1 MSNMELWYTENQTN
15 NVNFSMKVK
24 SHLYSKQSDFQ
35 KIDIIDTYEFGT
47 EKGILINQCES
58 PYYPLN
64 SKEMKRSFNKLNSYS
79 LYVKHINI
87 ICQHTLQD
95 IGCFVLLQKHFI
107 QLKI

>member
-47 EKGILINQCES
+47 EKGILI
-58 PYYPLN
+58 
-64 SKEMKRSFNKLNSYS
+64 
-79 LYVKHINI
+79 I
-87 ICQHTLQD
+87 
-95 IGCFVLLQKHFI
+95 QK
-107 QLKI
+107 K